1 MSTFEIFGLVFV
13 VGLMVIGMSF
23 AFQPTKRRRAV
34 RKLYDQKDSPMKEAA
49 LQKGSVPLMEWS
61 EMDEKAVEFGI
72 TEFSM
77 PGVPDV
83 RLRPVSGGFV
93 VIHKGE
99 KVARMVVDGA
109 DLRIEGRV
117 VHQVKLNIKE
127 V

>member
-1 MSTFEIFGLVFV
+1 MSSFEIFGLVLV

-23 AFQPTKRRRAV
+23 AFRPTKRRGVVA
-34 RKLYDQKDSPMKEAA
+34 KSMMGGTPQKS
-49 LQKGSVPLMEWS
+49 SVPLVEWS
-61 EMDEKAVEFGI
+61 EMEEKAVEFGI

-83 RLRPVSGGFV
+83 RLRPVAGGFV

-117 VHQVKLNIKE
+117 VHQIKLNIKE